1 MQTTKK
7 TTARRIALVAALPLV
22 GALALAG
29 CATDDDDRDDVA
41 APAAS
46 APSVSATEGA
56 TTDDDPAAG
65 GSTAAPG
72 EDALVAAATT
82 ARKAVGSG
90 TVTSVEQEAGGT
102 SWEVLVVTSGGD
114 EHEVHVA
121 ADGERTTAGPTKETA
136 DADDVAENERFVAAA
151 DLSVAQAASTLTKTV
166 RGTVTELG
174 LDDHAGTVVWEGD
187 VLDGSGT
194 THSIRIDAG
203 TGKVV
208 TETVDTDD

>member
-7 TTARRIALVAALPLV
+7 PTARRIALLTALPLV

-29 CATDDDDRDDVA
+29 CATDDDRDDVA

-56 TTDDDPAAG
+56 TGGDDTTTGPA
-65 GSTAAPG
+65 AAPG

-82 ARKAVGSG
+82 ARKAVGTG
-90 TVTSVEQEAGGT
+90 TVTSIEQEAGGT
-102 SWEVLVVTSGGD
+102 SWEVLVVTDGGD
-114 EHEVHVA
+114 EQEVHVD
-121 ADGERTTAGPTKETA
+121 ADGERTTAGPTKETS
-136 DADDVAENERFVAAA
+136 DADDVAENERFVDAA
-151 DLSVAQAASTLTKTV
+151 DLSVTQAASALTKAV
-166 RGTVTELG
+166 PGTVTELA

-194 THSIRIDAG
+194 THGIRIDAG
-203 TGKVV
+203 SGKVL
-208 TETVDTDD
+208 TNTVDTDD

>member
-7 TTARRIALVAALPLV
+7 TTARRIALVTALPLV

-56 TTDDDPAAG
+56 TGDDDTTTDAA
-65 GSTAAPG
+65 AAPG
-72 EDALVAAATT
+72 EDALVAAAAT
-82 ARKAVGSG
+82 AREAVGSG

-102 SWEVLVVTSGGD
+102 SWEVIIVTSDGA
-114 EHEVHVA
+114 EQEVHVD
-121 ADGERTTAGPTKETA
+121 ADGERTTAGPTEETA
-136 DADDVAENERFVAAA
+136 DADDVAENERFVGAA

-203 TGKVV
+203 SGKVV
-208 TETVDTDD
+208 TNTVDTDD